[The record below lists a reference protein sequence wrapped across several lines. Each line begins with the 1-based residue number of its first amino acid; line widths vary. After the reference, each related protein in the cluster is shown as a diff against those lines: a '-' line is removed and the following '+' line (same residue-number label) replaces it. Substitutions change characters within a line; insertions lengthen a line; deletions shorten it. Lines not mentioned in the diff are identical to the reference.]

1 MGGYSVKG
9 ITLIELIISIVVF
22 ALIMTPLLLVF
33 ATVSQDTAGGIYISR
48 AHTLAQSYMELI
60 LSRSFDENNKSP
72 WTARNDL
79 GLDSGETA
87 GDLSTY
93 DDVDD
98 FDGYTITD
106 SDYPAITGTV
116 SVYYVE
122 DGDWDTPYTGA
133 SYTNYKRIDIVVTLP
148 QGLGS
153 IKVSNGVTG
162 TGHDIK

>member
-1 MGGYSVKG
+1 MKG
-9 ITLIELIISIVVF
+9 ITLIELIISIVIF
-22 ALIMTPLLLVF
+22 ALIITPLLLVF
-33 ATVSQDTAGGIYISR
+33 ATISQNTAGGVYINR

-60 LSRSFDENNKSP
+60 LSRSFDEKNKSP
-72 WTARNDL
+72 WTPRADL
-79 GLDSGETA
+79 GLDPGESE
-87 GDLSTY
+87 GDISTY

-98 FDGYTITD
+98 FNGYIITD
-106 SDYPAITGTV
+106 SDYPGISGTV

-133 SYTNYKRIDIVVTLP
+133 SYTNYKRIDISVSLP

-162 TGHDIK
+162 AGHGIK